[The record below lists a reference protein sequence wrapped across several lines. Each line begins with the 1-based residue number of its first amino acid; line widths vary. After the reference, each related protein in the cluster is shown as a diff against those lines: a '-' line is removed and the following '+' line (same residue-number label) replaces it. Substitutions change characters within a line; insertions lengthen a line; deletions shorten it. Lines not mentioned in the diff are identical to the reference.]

1 MYYLLEAEM
10 ERGLT
15 ECEQALRLDP
25 GIPEGYLC
33 RGLRLAEQADT
44 EEARREFQIVV
55 ATAPGMVAEQA
66 RRQLDRLD

>member
-1 MYYLLEAEM
+1 MYYLLEGEM

-25 GIPEGYLC
+25 SIPGSYFC
-33 RGLRLAEQADT
+33 MGLHLADQGDTEQA
-44 EEARREFQIVV
+44 RQEFRIVV
-55 ATAPGMVAEQA
+55 ATAPGMVAEQV